1 MSFLAMIIALLIA
14 QLRDRDSSLFHDR
27 WLVDMDTRLRGMGMS
42 PAVSLLCS
50 VALPVIGV
58 GVVLAYLEPRLF
70 GLLWIA
76 FTVVI
81 LLYSF
86 GRVNFPAML
95 DRYRAYFS
103 SGNFQS
109 AWLDGRSESVTE
121 MDPTEETSPED
132 IQIYVQQI
140 LIYEGYQGWFAILFF
155 FLVLGPEGAL
165 AYRLLQLYSQ
175 FPEAKLAQRLL
186 FYVDWLPVRLVS
198 ATFSLTGDF
207 LASRDKLLSSFSETS
222 QSASE
227 VLISTARA
235 ALGLKRG
242 DAESDAGDAG
252 DAAAAQLNQIEAL
265 LSRCAVFWLAS
276 ISLLVLLP

>member
-1 MSFLAMIIALLIA
+1 MSFLAMIIALLVA

-27 WLVDMDTRLRGMGMS
+27 WLIDVDARLRGMGLS
-42 PAVSLLCS
+42 PGASLLCS

-58 GVVLAYLEPRLF
+58 GVVLSYLEPRLF

-86 GRVNFPAML
+86 GRINFPAML

-109 AWLDGRSESVTE
+109 AWLDARSESVTE
-121 MDPTEETSPED
+121 MDPAEEASPED
-132 IQIYVQQI
+132 VQIYVQQL

-155 FLVLGPEGAL
+155 FVVLGPEGAL

-186 FYVDWLPVRLVS
+186 FYVDWLPVRLVA

-207 LASRDKLLSSFSETS
+207 LASRDELLASFSDAS
-222 QSASE
+222 QPGNE

-242 DAESDAGDAG
+242 DAEGDAG
-252 DAAAAQLNQIEAL
+252 EIATAQVNQIEAL
-265 LSRCAVFWLAS
+265 LSRCAAFWLVS
-276 ISLLVLLP
+276 ISLLVLLL

>member
-14 QLRDRDSSLFHDR
+14 QLRDKDSALFHDR
-27 WLVDMDTRLRGMGMS
+27 WLTDMDTRLRQMGMS
-42 PAVSLLCS
+42 PGVSFLCS
-50 VALPVIGV
+50 LALPVIAV
-58 GVVLAYLEPRLF
+58 GVVLDYLEPRLF

-103 SGNFQS
+103 SGNFES
-109 AWLDGRSESVTE
+109 AWLDAKSESVTE
-121 MDPTEETSPED
+121 MDQAEEASPED
-132 IQIYVQQI
+132 VQIYVQQL

-155 FLVLGPEGAL
+155 FLVFGPEGAL
-165 AYRLLQLYSQ
+165 AYRLLQLYSR
-175 FPEAKLAQRLL
+175 FPEAGLAQRLL
-186 FYVDWLPVRLVS
+186 FYVDWLPARLVA

-207 LASRDKLLSSFSETS
+207 LASRDKLLASFSQAS

-235 ALGLKRG
+235 ALGLKRDDVQSG
-242 DAESDAGDAG
+242 GADV
-252 DAAAAQLNQIEAL
+252 AAAQVNQIEAL
-265 LSRCAVFWLAS
+265 LFRCAFFWLAS
-276 ISLLVLLP
+276 LSLLVVLL

>member
-14 QLRDRDSSLFHDR
+14 QVRDRDSTFFHDR
-27 WLVDMDTRLRGMGMS
+27 WLMELSAKTGKLGMS
-42 PAVSLLCS
+42 PEVGLLCS
-50 VALPVIGV
+50 LALPVIGA
-58 GVVLAYLEPRLF
+58 GMVLSYLESRLF

-95 DRYRAYFS
+95 NRYRAYFN
-103 SGNFQS
+103 SGNFES
-109 AWLDGRSESVTE
+109 AWLDAKSDSVTE
-121 MDPTEETSPED
+121 IDQAEETSPED
-132 IQIYVQQI
+132 VQIYVQRL

-165 AYRLLQLYSQ
+165 AYRLLQLYSRVSKV
-175 FPEAKLAQRLL
+175 PLAQRLL
-186 FYVDWLPVRLVS
+186 FYADWLPVRLVA

-207 LASRDKLLSSFSETS
+207 LASRDELLSSFSQAS
-222 QSASE
+222 QSGDD

-242 DAESDAGDAG
+242 DVQGDAG
-252 DAAAAQLNQIEAL
+252 EIAAAEVNQIEAL
-265 LSRCAVFWLAS
+265 LSRCAVFWLGS
-276 ISLLVLLP
+276 ISLLVVLL